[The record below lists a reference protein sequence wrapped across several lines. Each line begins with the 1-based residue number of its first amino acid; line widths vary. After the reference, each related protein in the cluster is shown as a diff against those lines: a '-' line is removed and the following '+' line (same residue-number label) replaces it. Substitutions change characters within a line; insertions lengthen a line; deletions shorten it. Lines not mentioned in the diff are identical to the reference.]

1 MSSEPNIEGPGP
13 QALTAK
19 QRLAVSRQLLCT
31 TAREPLW
38 ASLVRLYIRRSLE
51 KIETKKQSDR
61 EASGRTP
68 S

>member
-1 MSSEPNIEGPGP
+1 MPRATSNEGPER
-13 QALTAK
+13 QVLTAQ

-38 ASLVRLYIRRSLE
+38 VSLVRLYIRRSLK

-61 EASGRTP
+61 EVSGRTP

>member
-1 MSSEPNIEGPGP
+1 MSRAPNTEAPAP
-13 QALTAK
+13 QTLTAK

-31 TAREPLW
+31 TAGEPLW
-38 ASLVRLYIRRSLE
+38 ASLIRLYIRRSLE